1 MDHKEEEKM
10 SFKTNNCHG
19 KTVKIIQNWSVIKN
33 CLNIKLVKIFGKS
46 PKR

>member
-19 KTVKIIQNWSVIKN
+19 KTVKVIQNWSVIKN
-33 CLNIKLVKIFGKS
+33 CQVRKQKLTTIF
-46 PKR
+46 